1 MIHIDFKSFLY
12 KGLLYNDDF
21 SVSLILGE
29 QGTGKT
35 YLSIYLVED
44 FIKKHP
50 NYKIKTNIKSYYE
63 ALKSIRNVS
72 YFEKMTE
79 ILYDFEP
86 FVVYVIDEV
95 ARKYPK
101 NAPQDTLFL
110 GWLMQSRKC
119 HRYVFMTHQTY
130 LLVPQ
135 WLREPIDHVYTTH
148 NFLWFKNICITEYG
162 LPLLDENTLDW
173 TVQPQDVFIY
183 KRNKN
188 IAKLYNTFEPV
199 AQL

>member
-1 MIHIDFKSFLY
+1 MLHIDLKSFLY
-12 KGLLYNDDF
+12 KGLKYNDDY
-21 SVSLILGE
+21 SVCMILGA

-35 YLSIYLVED
+35 YLAIYLVED
-44 FIKKHP
+44 FIKLHP
-50 NYKIKTNIKSYYE
+50 QYKIKTNIKSYFE
-63 ALKSIRNVS
+63 NTRSLRKVE
-72 YFEKMTE
+72 YFEKITE
-79 ILYDFEP
+79 ILYDFEDY
-86 FVVYVIDEV
+86 VVYVIDEV

-119 HRYVFMTHQTY
+119 HRFVFMTHQTY

-148 NFLWFKNICITEYG
+148 KFLFFKNFCLTDYG
-162 LPLLDENTLDW
+162 SPILDENTLEW
-173 TVQPQDVFIY
+173 TIARQDLYIY
-183 KRNKN
+183 KRNTKL
-188 IAKLYNTFEPV
+188 ASLYNTFEPV

>member
-1 MIHIDFKSFLY
+1 MIHIDFKSFFY
-12 KGLLYNDDF
+12 KGLSYNDDY
-21 SVSLILGE
+21 SVSMILGA

-35 YLSIYLVED
+35 YLAIKMCEE

-63 ALKSIRNVS
+63 NKKDGWNCEYFDTISSIS
-72 YFEKMTE
+72 D
-79 ILYDFEP
+79 DFDD
-86 FVVYVIDEV
+86 YTIYIIDEL

-101 NAPQDTLFL
+101 GCPQDTKFL

-119 HRYVFMTHQTY
+119 HRYIFMTHQTY

-135 WLREPIDHVYTTH
+135 WLREPIDHIYTTRH
-148 NFLWFKNICITEYG
+148 FINKNFCITSYG
-162 LPLLDENTLDW
+162 LPLLDEETLDW
-173 TVQPQDVFIY
+173 TVSTIDTFVY
-183 KRNKN
+183 KRNKK
-188 IAKLYNTFEPV
+188 ISSLYDTFEPV